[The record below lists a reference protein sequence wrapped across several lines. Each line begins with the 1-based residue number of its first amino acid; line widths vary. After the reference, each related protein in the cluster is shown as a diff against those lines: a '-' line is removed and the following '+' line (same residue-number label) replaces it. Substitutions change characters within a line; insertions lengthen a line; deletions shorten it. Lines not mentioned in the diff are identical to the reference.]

1 MIALTLSVGPLNCDF
16 KLPRLLMGMANT
28 SLSVTDKGD
37 GMKLVI
43 AGGGGFRVPQVLGAL
58 KNAPFLD
65 NITLYD
71 IDPSRL
77 SVMKAVAEQFG
88 LNLPIVTETDL
99 RRATSGADFVFSAM
113 RIGGT
118 CGRVTDERV
127 ALTRGVLGQ
136 ETVGV
141 GGYAYALRT
150 IGPALDLAGAL
161 HEANPHAWII
171 NFTNPAGIITQAMR
185 TLHPRS
191 VGICDTPIGLVR
203 KICAILEI
211 DENEAFYDY
220 VGLNHLG
227 WLRTLEVNGQ
237 DLLPDFIASD
247 DLSRLEEARII
258 GEDWVRCLGT
268 VPNEYLF
275 YYYRA
280 RESLAAVMGGETRGE
295 FLHRQQADFYTR
307 AAADPHRAG
316 QLWTRAHNEREETYM
331 AEARSGEE
339 RAEEDMGGGYEN
351 VALDLMTALATDRPA
366 RMILGVPNNGM
377 IPTLDSDAIIEVP
390 TRVDASGLHP
400 RIPGPLDGSELGLVT
415 TVKAC
420 EELIIDAALTG
431 DKTLAWKAFA
441 THPLVD
447 SAEIARE
454 ILDEYDSRLGL
465 FSAR

>member
-1 MIALTLSVGPLNCDF
+1 
-16 KLPRLLMGMANT
+16 
-28 SLSVTDKGD
+28 
-37 GMKLVI
+37 MKLVI

-58 KNAPFLD
+58 ARAPFLT

-77 SVMKAVAEQFG
+77 AVMEAVARQCG
-88 LNLPIVTETDL
+88 LDLPITTEVDL
-99 RRATSGADFVFSAM
+99 HRAVRGADFVFSAM

-127 ALTRGVLGQ
+127 ALDRGILGQ

-150 IGPALDLAGAL
+150 IGPALELAGAV
-161 HEANPHAWII
+161 HEANPEAWII

-185 TLHPRS
+185 GVHPNS

-203 KICAILEI
+203 KVCALLGVPE
-211 DENEAFYDY
+211 EKATYDY

-227 WLRTLEVNGQ
+227 WLRTLEVEGEN
-237 DLLPDFIASD
+237 LLPAFIDSP

-258 GEDWVRCLGT
+258 GEDWVRCLGMI
-268 VPNEYLF
+268 PNEYLF

-280 RESLAAVMGGETRGE
+280 RESLAAVADGETRGE
-295 FLHRQQADFYTR
+295 FLHRQQADFYAG
-307 AAADPHRAG
+307 AAENLDRAG
-316 QLWTRAHNEREETYM
+316 ELWTRAHLEREETYM
-331 AEARSGEE
+331 AEARSGEQ

-351 VALDLMTALATDRPA
+351 VALDLMTALATGAPA
-366 RMILGVPNNGM
+366 RMILGVPNDGM
-377 IPTLDSDAIIEVP
+377 IPNLSPESIIEVP
-390 TRVDASGLHP
+390 TLVDSTGLHP
-400 RIPGPLDGSELGLVT
+400 QAPGPLDGPELGLVT

-420 EELIIDAALTG
+420 EELIIDAALAG
-431 DKTLAWKAFA
+431 SPSLAWRALA

-447 SAEIARE
+447 STEVARQ
-454 ILDEYDSRLGL
+454 ILDEYAKRHQL
-465 FSAR
+465 FD